1 MEMGMIRIKVIDPQK
16 PDWPQEVDLQPE
28 TMLNQECLIGRFSNC
43 DLVLDS
49 PEVSRMHGK
58 VSEKNRSYY
67 FADLASSC
75 GSRINGENAQI
86 NQDYL
91 LKADDVIQIGRF
103 SLMILEID
111 SEEDNTIV
119 ESQKKRQSST
129 QGSQKE
135 SGISHYIS
143 EMVPT
148 SFSASGESM
157 SVPMLAPHQMQSW
170 VKGDLTVRCIGI
182 IDETHDVKTFRFV
195 ADPPVFF
202 TYKAGQ
208 FVTLELEINGE
219 QILRS
224 YSIASTPSRPYTL
237 EITVKRVPSLSTSE
251 SDVPRGIVS
260 NWLHENLRVGSTV
273 KLNGPLGKFTCSG
286 TNSQKL
292 LLISAGSGIIPM
304 MSMSRW
310 LCDIGSNCDLIFFHC
325 ARTKSDI
332 IFLSELELMS
342 ARYPNFH
349 LAVTTTRKQP
359 AHSWLGLTGR
369 LNAVM
374 LQVVAPDFR
383 DRTVYVCGP
392 DGFME
397 NVNQI
402 LQNLN
407 FPMQNYHEESFGP
420 PRRKSK
426 STIPKQQP
434 TQSTANNFLSPPVQ
448 QGLKQM
454 FMNFPTKT
462 VPQSNVGNYTGGTP
476 IPSKTITLPKSTSPS
491 QISVIFSQ
499 SGKEVVC
506 DGEQSILNLASQAGV
521 RIRSSCRSGVCGSC
535 KKRKLE
541 GEVRIEGEPEGL
553 EQSELQEGYILTCIS
568 YPLGRVVIDA

>member
-1 MEMGMIRIKVIDPQK
+1 MGMIRIKVIDPQK
-16 PDWPQEVDLQPE
+16 PDWPQSVDLQPE
-28 TMLNQECLIGRFSNC
+28 TMLNQESLIGRFSNC

-58 VSEKNRSYY
+58 ISEKNRNYY

-111 SEEDNTIV
+111 AEEDNTIV
-119 ESQKKRQSST
+119 ESQKKRQSYT
-129 QGSQKE
+129 QGLQKE
-135 SGISHYIS
+135 SSISHYKS

-148 SFSASGESM
+148 SLSTSSES
-157 SVPMLAPHQMQSW
+157 SKNGMLEPDRMQSW
-170 VKGDLTVRCIGI
+170 VKGDLTVRCIAI

-237 EITVKRVPSLSTSE
+237 EITVKRVPSLSSAE
-251 SDVPRGIVS
+251 SGVPRGIVS
-260 NWLHENLRVGSTV
+260 NWLHENLRVGSTI
-273 KLNGPLGKFTCSG
+273 KLNGPLGKFTCFD

-310 LCDIGSNCDLIFFHC
+310 LCDTGANCDLIFFHC

-342 ARYPNFH
+342 AQYPNFH

-359 AHSWLGLTGR
+359 GHSWLGLTGR

-374 LQVVAPDFR
+374 LQVIAPDFR

-397 NVNQI
+397 SVNQI

-407 FPMQNYHEESFGP
+407 FPMENYHEESFGP
-420 PRRKSK
+420 ARRKSK

-434 TQSTANNFLSPPVQ
+434 TQTTANNFLSPPVQ
-448 QGLKQM
+448 QGLKQI
-454 FMNFPTKT
+454 FMNFPSKT
-462 VPQSNVGNYTGGTP
+462 VPQPNVGNYTGGTP
-476 IPSKTITLPKSTSPS
+476 ISSKTITRPKSTSPS

-506 DGEQSILNLASQAGV
+506 DGEESILNLASSSGV
-521 RIRSSCRSGVCGSC
+521 RIRSSCHSGVCGSC

-553 EQSELQEGYILTCIS
+553 EESELQEGYILTCIS

>member
-1 MEMGMIRIKVIDPQK
+1 MIRIKVIDPQK

-58 VSEKNRSYY
+58 VSEKNRNYY
-67 FADLASSC
+67 FVDLGSSC
-75 GSRINGENAQI
+75 GSRINGENAQTK
-86 NQDYL
+86 QDYL
-91 LKADDVIQIGRF
+91 LKPDDVIQIGRF

-119 ESQKKRQSST
+119 ESQKKRQSDT
-129 QGSQKE
+129 QGLQRQ
-135 SGISHYIS
+135 SGISHYKS

-148 SFSASGESM
+148 SLSASSESM
-157 SVPMLAPHQMQSW
+157 PIAMLAPHQMQSW

-237 EITVKRVPSLSTSE
+237 EITVKRVPSLSTTE
-251 SDVPRGIVS
+251 SGVPRGTVS
-260 NWLHENLRVGSTV
+260 NWLHQNLRVGSTI
-273 KLNGPLGKFTCSG
+273 KLNGPLGKFTCFD

-310 LCDIGSNCDLIFFHC
+310 LCDTGANCDLIFFHC

-359 AHSWLGLTGR
+359 GHSWLGLTGR

-374 LQVVAPDFR
+374 LQVIAPDFR

-397 NVNQI
+397 SVNQI

-476 IPSKTITLPKSTSPS
+476 IPSKTVTLPKSTSPS
-491 QISVIFSQ
+491 QISVVFSQ
-499 SGKEVVC
+499 SGKEVVS
-506 DGEQSILNLASQAGV
+506 DGEESILNLASSSGV
-521 RIRSSCRSGVCGSC
+521 RIRSSCLSGVCGSC

-541 GEVRIEGEPEGL
+541 GEVRMEGEPEGL
-553 EQSELQEGYILTCIS
+553 EESELQEGYILTCIS
-568 YPLGRVVIDA
+568 YPLGRVIIDA